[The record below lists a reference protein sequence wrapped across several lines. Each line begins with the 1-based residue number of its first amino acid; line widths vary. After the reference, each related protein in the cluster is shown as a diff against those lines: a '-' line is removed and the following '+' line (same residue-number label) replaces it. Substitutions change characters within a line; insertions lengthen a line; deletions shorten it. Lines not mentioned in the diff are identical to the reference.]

1 MKHKSQSVSKITA
14 SAPLPLPDVRVLQT
28 RKNID
33 DAFVKLLLQRSY
45 RNLRVSDI
53 TRKAAIGRATFY
65 AHFRSK
71 DELLKSQL
79 NRMLIPM
86 LTPNPGSPSLINCRA
101 LFAHVRTAPKLF
113 HSIMGEGEISGLRV
127 VSAALEAWLDKLLP
141 QPNTT
146 DTPLP
151 VSLVKRFVLSTLLT
165 IISHGLQP
173 GSSDSAEAMQFQFE
187 KLVSSG
193 LSVD

>member
-1 MKHKSQSVSKITA
+1 MKHKSQSVSKLTA

-65 AHFRSK
+65 AHFSSK

-141 QPNTT
+141 QSNTT
-146 DTPLP
+146 DTALP
-151 VSLVKRFVLSTLLT
+151 ASLVNVDVFIVERSRINRSLLPF
-165 IISHGLQP
+165 GP
-173 GSSDSAEAMQFQFE
+173 PE
-187 KLVSSG
+187 KTM
-193 LSVD
+193 